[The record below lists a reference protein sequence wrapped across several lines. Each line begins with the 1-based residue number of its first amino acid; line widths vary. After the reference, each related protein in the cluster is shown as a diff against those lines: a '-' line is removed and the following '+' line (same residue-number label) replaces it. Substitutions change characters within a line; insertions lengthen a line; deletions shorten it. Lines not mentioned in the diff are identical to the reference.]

1 MSITEVHESN
11 FSGTVVI
18 NESLPDDN
26 GSFYYIGMPQ
36 AILYF
41 TQHEQLKKN
50 GRLVMH
56 VVLSCYCFW
65 MLAIICDEYFIAS
78 IHIFCQSITSK
89 FLNMKFLHYV
99 NETKFFSELRI
110 KHELTSAT
118 FMTMATSSPELCIS
132 CVSTF
137 ISNGDVSLGT
147 IVGSAIFN
155 VLVVSACCGLCAR
168 SQLNAWLFSRDC
180 LLYALSIIGL
190 IAVIYDHLIMWYEAL
205 LMVLGYICY
214 LISNQKLLVLF
225 WVKMIIHLFQSC
237 TKMMPWS
244 KRCGCW
250 RKKLRHKFGAS
261 LTLD

>member
-1 MSITEVHESN
+1 MSITDVHESN

-18 NESLPDDN
+18 NESLPEED
-26 GSFYYIGMPQ
+26 GSSYYMRMPQ
-36 AILYF
+36 AILNF

-89 FLNMKFLHYV
+89 FNEKFLHVV
-99 NETKFFSELRI
+99 NVTKFFSELRI
-110 KHELTSAT
+110 KHELASAT
-118 FMTMATSSPELCIS
+118 FMTMANSSPELCIS

-137 ISNGDVSLGT
+137 ITNGDVSLGT

-155 VLVVSACCGLCAR
+155 VLAVSAFCGFYAR

-205 LMVLGYICY
+205 LMVLGYIGY
-214 LISNQKLLVLF
+214 LISNQKLLIF
-225 WVKMIIHLFQSC
+225 TFRIR
-237 TKMMPWS
+237 WS
-244 KRCGCW
+244 SFICFSHVQKWC
-250 RKKLRHKFGAS
+250 HGAK
-261 LTLD
+261 DAVAGEKN